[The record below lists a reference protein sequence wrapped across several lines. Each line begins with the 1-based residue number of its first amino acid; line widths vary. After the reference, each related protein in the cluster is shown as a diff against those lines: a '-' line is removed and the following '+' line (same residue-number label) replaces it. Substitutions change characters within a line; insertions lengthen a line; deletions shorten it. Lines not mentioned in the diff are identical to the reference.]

1 MNAMT
6 LLESPKYKSFVKDR
20 NKEIEKIQLNAQ
32 TDTSRL
38 LFEVLD
44 RITGFVSHMALDGK
58 ISVYNLDYLTKQVDT
73 YVWQQFNSLLPLLI
87 GRLKRM
93 RRATFVLTYFS
104 ELEAIA
110 RATKRTTQLS
120 LHDFK
125 TALHEQTHKETIL
138 DQQWDTRI
146 WHVLG
151 QLRSRILDAFR
162 RAIARDL
169 SPKEVVDVMKKAYP
183 EIKTYRMPPR
193 TLKPL
198 KEAFRDED
206 AEKKEFEFYHDLTND
221 EDWELAVSAYKDTE
235 LPASRFDQEAM
246 YDESAGYMRYNWEI
260 EQDLTDDFVSQVR
273 DGQVQAAND
282 LGIEEFVW
290 GAIIDN
296 KTCEECCLPRNGK
309 TTSEIEKMGG
319 GDCDGTVPP
328 LHPNCRCDIAP
339 VASTDE
345 VDGPDWKSFEE
356 WLAA

>member
-1 MNAMT
+1 
-6 LLESPKYKSFVKDR
+6 
-20 NKEIEKIQLNAQ
+20 
-32 TDTSRL
+32 
-38 LFEVLD
+38 
-44 RITGFVSHMALDGK
+44 
-58 ISVYNLDYLTKQVDT
+58 
-73 YVWQQFNSLLPLLI
+73 
-87 GRLKRM
+87 
-93 RRATFVLTYFS
+93 
-104 ELEAIA
+104 
-110 RATKRTTQLS
+110 
-120 LHDFK
+120 
-125 TALHEQTHKETIL
+125 
-138 DQQWDTRI
+138 
-146 WHVLG
+146 
-151 QLRSRILDAFR
+151 
-162 RAIARDL
+162 
-169 SPKEVVDVMKKAYP
+169 MKKAYP